1 MSKKSQMPKSVQMY
15 LESARSALIDA
26 DSLPGALQHNASRY
40 LLLLTAWELA
50 QIADETCSA
59 WAFRVNAHPRL
70 LKDHGYKLRKSP
82 TTTCIKI
89 VQGKPIETEYASED
103 EKKKLRTLFLYGR
116 EDTSRR
122 EFFMRGWHFDTFRN
136 RLISKINLLE
146 VVIKAI
152 QELDEK

>member
-1 MSKKSQMPKSVQMY
+1 MSKKSQMPKSVQVY

-59 WAFRVNAHPRL
+59 WAFRANAHPLL

-82 TTTCIKI
+82 TTTYIKI
-89 VQGKPIETEYASED
+89 VQGKPIETKYASED

-116 EDTSRR
+116 EDISRR
-122 EFFMRGWHFDTFRN
+122 ELFMRGWHFDTFRN
-136 RLISKINLLE
+136 RLISKIEFLE
-146 VVIKAI
+146 IIVKAI
-152 QELDEK
+152 EGLEEE